1 MRIIVFILFTF
12 YSLSIY
18 SQELI
23 FYLESK
29 GSLGLSGIINRSI
42 PQENQSVAGM
52 GNIGIGA
59 SCEYD
64 EKIGLSIDVIFGTH
78 AAKYKALPSLFDP
91 DQTYSSKISMFA
103 TQIPMFLRFPNESGY
118 FAFGPQ
124 LNIFQRINY
133 SSSNSLSEN
142 IDVGEYYRKT
152 NWSCVIEMARHQQ
165 LGRGPVSLL
174 TGVRLNFGF
183 TDIEGVTPEGL
194 PYEFTPEKNK
204 TTILSGA
211 IFFGLIYQLKFN

>member
-29 GSLGLSGIINRSI
+29 GSIGLSGIINSSI

-52 GNIGIGA
+52 GNFGIGA

-64 EKIGLSIDVIFGTH
+64 EKIGLSIEVIFGTH
-78 AAKYKALPSLFDP
+78 VAKYKALPSQFDP

-124 LNIFQRINY
+124 LNIFQGVKY

-152 NWSCVIEMARHQQ
+152 NWSGVIEMARYQQ

-174 TGVRLNFGF
+174 TGVRLNFGL
-183 TDIEGVTPEGL
+183 TDIEGVSPEGL

-211 IFFGLIYQLKFN
+211 MFFGLIYQLKYN